1 MSVTIDN
8 KVADPILREEINLQV
23 QQVFEAAPQGWHVSI
38 VPAADN
44 DDWQLHVYSPKK
56 REFSTL
62 LIGTDGQHTPVFIR
76 DYIERALQQSE
87 KHVSAGASATTT
99 SVILEKSSSTAKD
112 YILGQFKI
120 LSGNSGGIESWLT
133 HDTDEQVFTR
143 LSRIASEPLSKVQL
157 NQLLLLGHEAGVSDG
172 FFRYYW
178 LTAPPHVYDL
188 TFWQAF
194 EPNRNG
200 TCIQSLEHLPLGSL
214 PSLC

>member
-1 MSVTIDN
+1 M
-8 KVADPILREEINLQV
+8 
-23 QQVFEAAPQGWHVSI
+23 SI

-99 SVILEKSSSTAKD
+99 SAILEKSSSTGKV

-120 LSGNSGGIESWLT
+120 LSGDSGGIESWLT

-143 LSRIASEPLSKVQL
+143 LSRVASEPLSKVQL

-178 LTAPPHVYDL
+178 LTALPHVYDVMSMAGFRAEWL
-188 TFWQAF
+188 NGSTGPAF
-194 EPNRNG
+194 NPWSTSAGVSTVSILMRFCFSEISGAVIAIFGHPARR
-200 TCIQSLEHLPLGSL
+200 S
-214 PSLC
+214 